1 MDSAAVNKVWA
12 TILFELWF
20 CPVRCSGVGLLGR
33 MAHLFTVNA
42 QHGVW
47 HILCAQW
54 MLFLVLCLV
63 FWGTSILFSV
73 VVVPTYVPTNSVGG
87 FPFLH
92 TLPSICFFVDLLMMA
107 ILTSVRLYHIFLIH
121 SFVAERLGCF
131 HVRLYVFKILMAVAE
146 LFCREVVPLYMPVS
160 CVWMFSHFHQQ
171 VVYKNF
177 SFLPFHCS
185 GVFCFSFLFFVF
197 LVPYLKHVEAPG
209 RGVESEL

>member
-1 MDSAAVNKVWA
+1 MLRSGIARSHGTFVCCERPAWRVA
-12 TILFELWF
+12 HPM
-20 CPVRCSGVGLLGR
+20 CPVNAVFSSVFSFLRYLHTVFRSGCTNLRPHQQCRRVSFSPHPPQ
-33 MAHLFTVNA
+33 HLF
-42 QHGVW
+42 
-47 HILCAQW
+47 
-54 MLFLVLCLV
+54 FR
-63 FWGTSILFSV
+63 
-73 VVVPTYVPTNSVGG
+73 
-87 FPFLH
+87 
-92 TLPSICFFVDLLMMA
+92 
-107 ILTSVRLYHIFLIH
+107 RLINDGHSDQCEVYHIFLIH

-197 LVPYLKHVEAPG
+197 LVPYLQHVEAPG